1 MRRETDKEQE
11 VKVHYGEDLAS
22 HAGPAPCVVF
32 REGQGEAS
40 AGERCRLAIEWRKA
54 PIPGADSG

>member
-1 MRRETDKEQE
+1 MGQSLGRLVVRRETDKEQE

-32 REGQGEAS
+32 RKG
-40 AGERCRLAIEWRKA
+40 
-54 PIPGADSG
+54 